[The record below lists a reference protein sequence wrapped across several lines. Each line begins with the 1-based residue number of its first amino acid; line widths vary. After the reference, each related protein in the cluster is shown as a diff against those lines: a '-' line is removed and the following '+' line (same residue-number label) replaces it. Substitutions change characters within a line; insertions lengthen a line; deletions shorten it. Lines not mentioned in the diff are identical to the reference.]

1 MTFYENLHKQ
11 IEPATIGLRL
21 LPCPRRWALES
32 LLVALFLCLP
42 LGIVA
47 MVYSSKVESRY
58 AVGRY
63 DEAAVASA
71 RARSL
76 CIAGACVGAVVWTVG
91 LWLVLTG
98 TLRVPNFILTI

>member
-42 LGIVA
+42 LGIAA

-63 DEAAVASA
+63 DEAAAASA

-76 CIAGACVGAVVWTVG
+76 CIAGAWIGAAVWAVG
-91 LWLVLTG
+91 LWLLLTG
-98 TLRVPNFILTI
+98 TLRMPQLIFTI